1 MQGFEQ
7 INLCHNLMQVQNL
20 VTLLTLQIYIQFLYN
35 KNAGD
40 MFFFGFFVSRT
51 PIKQMHGI
59 S

>member
-40 MFFFGFFVSRT
+40 MFFFVFFC
-51 PIKQMHGI
+51 KQN
-59 S
+59 SY